1 MARDTRLTAIQPP
14 HPSEILSTDGMLTR
28 ALDLVEQ
35 AGRVGSDIALLPEL
49 VNVYPLKGKGAT
61 QKAEAELASLA
72 AAVAQRAKQY
82 GMYVILPVLDKRADS
97 FYNSAWLIDRSGQ
110 LIGKYDKVHLTPME
124 IDFYG
129 VKPGSEYSVFDLDF
143 GRIGI
148 IICADGVFP
157 EPSIIYALQGVDV
170 LFWPRWMSGHSEI
183 SFEIQMRCRAI
194 DYALHVVSS
203 SFGVP
208 HDVAWRPG
216 MLFGRSCVI
225 SHDGTIIADAGHQ
238 EGIATAV
245 VDLDD
250 RRLVQ
255 RLDPY
260 FGDGYFADLREIRL
274 AERRPDTY
282 GLIVK
287 SRPATDDSR
296 NAEG

>member
-1 MARDTRLTAIQPP
+1 MAKDTRLTAIQPP
-14 HPSEILSTDGMLTR
+14 HPSESIDTDAMLARTLSLIDKAG
-28 ALDLVEQ
+28 Q
-35 AGRVGSDIALLPEL
+35 AGSDIALLPEL
-49 VNVYPLKGKGAT
+49 VNVYPLKGEQAW
-61 QKAEAELASLA
+61 QKAETELDSLAS
-72 AAVAQRAKQY
+72 AVAKRAKLY
-82 GMYVILPVLDKRADS
+82 RMHIILPVLEKRSAGY
-97 FYNSAWLIDRSGQ
+97 FNTAWLFGRDGE
-110 LIGKYDKVHLTPME
+110 LLGKYDKVHLTPME
-124 IDFYG
+124 TDFYG
-129 VKPGSEYSVFDLDF
+129 VKAGSDYPVFDLDF
-143 GRIGI
+143 GRIGLM
-148 IICADGVFP
+148 ICLDGVFA

-194 DYALHVVSS
+194 DYALHIVSS

-208 HDVAWRPG
+208 PTVAWRPG

-245 VDLDD
+245 VDLEHC
-250 RRLVQ
+250 RLVQ

-260 FGDGYFADLREIRL
+260 FGDGYFADLRKIRL

-287 SRPATDDSR
+287 SRPTTDDS
-296 NAEG
+296 